1 MAIIAPGNVTK
12 MSLRVLLFASL
23 KDALGAGTV
32 ELPIAAF
39 PVQVEAVRA
48 ALASAYPQA
57 EAQINAALMAVNA
70 EYAFAG
76 EWVQAGDEVAFF
88 PPVSGGSGYP
98 EVIELANGPV
108 DHDAIVAQIT
118 LPQTGA
124 VCLFSGMVRG
134 ETRLGDRP
142 LYTQAL
148 EYEAYTPMALTMM
161 RQVAAEIRE
170 RYPLVQGIAIVQRV
184 GRAVVGEN
192 TVLIACS
199 AGHRDDGCFEAA
211 RYGIDR
217 LKEIVPVWKKE
228 IGAAGSMW
236 VEGNYHPTED
246 DKANE

>member
-1 MAIIAPGNVTK
+1 MAITVLKNATNMPLK
-12 MSLRVLLFASL
+12 VLLFASL
-23 KDALGAGTV
+23 KDALGASQL
-32 ELPIAAF
+32 ELAIETF
-39 PVQVEAVRA
+39 PVQVEGVRA
-48 ALASAYPQA
+48 VLVAAYPQA

-76 EWVQAGDEVAFF
+76 EWVQAGDEVSFF

-98 EVIELANGPV
+98 ELIELTDGPV
-108 DHDAIVAQIT
+108 NHDAIVAQIT
-118 LPQTGA
+118 VPETGA
-124 VCLFSGMVRG
+124 VCFFSGMVRG
-134 ETRLGDRP
+134 ETQQDGQT

-148 EYEAYTPMALTMM
+148 EYEAYAPMALAKM

-184 GRAVVGEN
+184 GYAKVGEN

-199 AGHRDDGCFEAA
+199 AGHRGDGCFEAV

-228 IGAAGSMW
+228 ISNDGAVW
-236 VEGNYHPTED
+236 IEGHYHPTAD
-246 DKANE
+246 DNANE